1 MQVILLETVENL
13 GKLGDTVKVKPGY
26 ARNYLLPQG
35 KAMPATKENLAEV
48 EAHRAEL
55 ERQEAEALA
64 AAKARAEQLEGR
76 EVTVA
81 RKAGDEGKLFGSV
94 GPADIAEAL
103 SAEGVEVERQE
114 IRLPAD
120 TIRQTGEYSIGVHLH
135 VDVETTITLHV
146 VADEGP

>member
-26 ARNYLLPQG
+26 ARNFLLPQG

-76 EVTVA
+76 EVTVV

-103 SAEGVEVERQE
+103 SQDGVEVERQE
-114 IRLPAD
+114 IRLPVD
-120 TIRQTGEYSIGVHLH
+120 TIRQTGDYAIGVHLH
-135 VDVETTITLHV
+135 AEVETTVTLHV

>member
-26 ARNYLLPQG
+26 ARNFLLPQG

-64 AAKARAEQLEGR
+64 AARARAEQLEGR
-76 EVTVA
+76 EVTVV

-103 SAEGVEVERQE
+103 SQDGVEVERQE
-114 IRLPAD
+114 IRLPVD
-120 TIRQTGEYSIGVHLH
+120 TIRQTGDYSIGVHLH
-135 VDVETTITLHV
+135 AEVETTIALHV

>member
-1 MQVILLETVENL
+1 MQVILLEAVENL

-35 KAMPATKENLAEV
+35 KAMLATKENLAEI

-64 AAKARAEQLEGR
+64 MAKTRAEELEGR
-76 EVTVA
+76 EIVVV

-94 GPADIAEAL
+94 GPADISEAL
-103 SAEGVEVERQE
+103 AKQGAEVERQE
-114 IRLPAD
+114 IRLPVD
-120 TIRQTGEYSIGVHLH
+120 SIRQTGVYSVGVHLH
-135 VDVETTITLHV
+135 TEVETTITLRV
-146 VADEGP
+146 VADEAP